1 MAGEPTKRKI
11 DGLTIGQLA
20 RQAGVNVE
28 TIRYYQRIGLITEPQ
43 KPLQGY
49 RRYPASIIDRIQFIK
64 RAQDLGFTLNEIT
77 DLLSLNDRNCEEAR
91 TIAEHKLEDIKRR
104 IEDLTAMQSE
114 LTRLVKAC
122 RHNANGQG
130 HCAIIQTLT
139 RPNAQS
145 PIIGGGR
152 VETDADV

>member
-1 MAGEPTKRKI
+1 MAREPTKRKI

-28 TIRYYQRIGLITEPQ
+28 TIRYYQRIGLIAEPQ

-77 DLLSLNDRNCEEAR
+77 DLLSLNDGNCEEAR
-91 TIAEHKLEDIKRR
+91 TIAEHKLEGIHRR

-122 RHNANGQG
+122 RRNADGRG
-130 HCAIIQTLT
+130 HCAIIETLT
-139 RPNAQS
+139 RS
-145 PIIGGGR
+145 GGR
-152 VETDADV
+152 

>member
-1 MAGEPTKRKI
+1 MKATNHVMTESM
-11 DGLTIGQLA
+11 TIGILA
-20 RQAGVNVE
+20 KAAGVNVE
-28 TIRYYQRIGLITEPQ
+28 TIRYYQRIGLVDEPD
-43 KPLQGY
+43 KPPQGY

-77 DLLSLNDRNCEEAR
+77 DLLSLNDGNCEEAR
-91 TIAEHKLEDIKRR
+91 TIAEHKLEGIHRR

-122 RHNANGQG
+122 RRNADGRG

-139 RPNAQS
+139 RSN
-145 PIIGGGR
+145 GR
-152 VETDADV
+152 